1 VTTFDG
7 LPAHPLLV
15 HAVVVLIPLAAVL
28 LVLIAVW
35 PAARRRFTVLT
46 AILAALALISVPI
59 TTDAGDWLEHHV
71 PRTPLVH
78 AHTHLGDAMLP
89 WAIALFIVTAA
100 ITAREIL
107 RARAT
112 TRTASHIA
120 ADAIQTPPPT
130 SDRAS
135 STPRPGLGGPVTS
148 IVLAVLAVAVA
159 LGSIITVY
167 RIGES
172 GARAAWTGH
181 FTAQANPP
189 RPHHTNG

>member
-1 VTTFDG
+1 VTTIDG

-15 HAVVVLIPLAAVL
+15 HAVIVLIPLTALL

-35 PAARRRFTVLT
+35 PAARQRLTALT

-71 PRTPLVH
+71 PRTALVH
-78 AHTHLGDAMLP
+78 AHTHLGDTMLP

-100 ITAREIL
+100 TTTREFL

-112 TRTASHIA
+112 TPTP
-120 ADAIQTPPPT
+120 ADAAPTPSPT
-130 SDRAS
+130 SANPSPAGRG
-135 STPRPGLGGPVTS
+135 PGGPVTT
-148 IVLAVLAVAVA
+148 IVLAVLAIAVA
-159 LGSIITVY
+159 LGTTVTVY

-189 RPHHTNG
+189 RPHHTTNG